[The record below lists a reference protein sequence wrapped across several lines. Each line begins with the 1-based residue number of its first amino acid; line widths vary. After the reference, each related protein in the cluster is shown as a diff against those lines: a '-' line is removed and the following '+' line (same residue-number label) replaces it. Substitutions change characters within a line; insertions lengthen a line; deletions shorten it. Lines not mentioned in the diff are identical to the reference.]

1 MKKSL
6 LTLFALAAMSASA
19 LAADIKPALVYG
31 TGGKFD
37 KSFNEAAAAGAEKFK
52 AETGIEFRDFE
63 PTSDTQGEQAIR
75 NFASKGFNPVVAVSF
90 AWTSAMEKVAAEFP
104 DTKFV
109 IVDSVVEL
117 PNVRSV
123 VYKEHE
129 GSYLVGLLAGM
140 ASKTGKVGFIGGMD
154 IPLIR
159 KFACGYAQGAKAA
172 NDKIEV
178 FQNMT
183 GTTGAAWNDPVRG
196 GELTKNQIDQGA
208 DVIYAAAGATGIGV
222 LQTAADNKKFSIG
235 VDSNQNH
242 LHPGSVLTS
251 MVKRVDLAVYNA
263 YKDAKDDKFT
273 PGIVALGVKEDGVA
287 YALDDNNKAL
297 ITPEMTAAVDKAKAD
312 IISGAV
318 KVHDYMADNSCPKL
332 YDMWLGRVMF
342 FILRPFHIQPS
353 ERFRFEYGPCNR
365 TRGHRQEIRCRTRQ
379 QEHQSDNCQG
389 YDPRH
394 HRGKRCRKVDFDV
407 DPLRFLPG
415 GCR

>member
-6 LTLFALAAMSASA
+6 LTLLAMAAFSTTA

-37 KSFNEAAAAGAEKFK
+37 KSFNEAAFQGAEKFK
-52 AETGIEFRDFE
+52 KETGIDFRDFE
-63 PTSDTQGEQAIR
+63 PTGDTQGEQAIR

-109 IVDSVVEL
+109 IVDSVVKL

-123 VYKEHE
+123 VFKENE
-129 GSYLVGLLAGM
+129 GSYLVGMLAGM
-140 ASKTGKVGFIGGMD
+140 ASKTGKVGFVGGMD

-172 NDKIEV
+172 NPKIQF

-208 DVIYAAAGATGIGV
+208 DVIYAAAGATGLGV
-222 LQTAADNKKFSIG
+222 LQTAADNKKLSIG

-263 YKDAKDDKFT
+263 YKDAKDGKFT
-273 PGIVALGVKEDGVA
+273 GGIQENGVKEDGVG
-287 YALDDNNKAL
+287 YALDDNNAKL
-297 ITPEMTAAVDKAKAD
+297 ITPEMKAAVEKAKAD
-312 IISGAV
+312 IISGTV
-318 KVHDYMADNSCPKL
+318 KVHDYM
-332 YDMWLGRVMF
+332 
-342 FILRPFHIQPS
+342 
-353 ERFRFEYGPCNR
+353 
-365 TRGHRQEIRCRTRQ
+365 
-379 QEHQSDNCQG
+379 SDNAC
-389 YDPRH
+389 PM
-394 HRGKRCRKVDFDV
+394 
-407 DPLRFLPG
+407 
-415 GCR
+415 

>member
-1 MKKSL
+1 MKKSF
-6 LTLFALAAMSASA
+6 LTLFATLALSTTA
-19 LAADIKPALVYG
+19 LAADVKPALVYG

-37 KSFNEAAAAGAEKFK
+37 KSFNEAAYQGAEKFK
-52 AETGIEFRDFE
+52 QETGTDYRDFE

-75 NFASKGFNPVVAVSF
+75 NFASRGFNPVVAVSF

-123 VYKEHE
+123 VYKEEE
-129 GSYLVGLLAGM
+129 GSYLVGVLAGM
-140 ASKTGKVGFIGGMD
+140 ASKTHKVGFIGGMD

-172 NDKIEV
+172 DAKIEV
-178 FQNMT
+178 LQNMT

-208 DVIYAAAGATGIGV
+208 DVIYAAAGATGLGV
-222 LQTAADNKKFSIG
+222 LQTAADNKKLSIG

-263 YKDAKDDKFT
+263 YKDTAADTFT
-273 PGIVALGVKEDGVA
+273 AGIQANGVKEDGVG
-287 YALDDNNKAL
+287 YAVDENNEKL
-297 ITPEMTAAVDKAKAD
+297 ITPEMKAAVEKAKAD
-312 IISGAV
+312 IVSGAV
-318 KVHDYMADNSCPKL
+318 KVHDYMSDNSCP
-332 YDMWLGRVMF
+332 M
-342 FILRPFHIQPS
+342 
-353 ERFRFEYGPCNR
+353 
-365 TRGHRQEIRCRTRQ
+365 
-379 QEHQSDNCQG
+379 
-389 YDPRH
+389 
-394 HRGKRCRKVDFDV
+394 
-407 DPLRFLPG
+407 
-415 GCR
+415 

>member
-6 LTLFALAAMSASA
+6 ITLFAMAAMSASA

-37 KSFNEAAAAGAEKFK
+37 KSFNEAAFHGADKFEK
-52 AETGIEFRDFE
+52 ETGIKFRDFE

-90 AWTSAMEKVAAEFP
+90 AWSSAMEKVAGEFP

-109 IVDSVVEL
+109 IVDSVVDK

-123 VYKEHE
+123 VFKEEE

-140 ASKTGKVGFIGGMD
+140 ASKSGKVGFVGGMD

-159 KFACGYAQGAKAA
+159 KFECGYEQGARAA
-172 NDKIEV
+172 NPKIEV
-178 FQNMT
+178 FQNMV

-196 GELTKNQIDQGA
+196 GELAKNQIDQGS
-208 DVIYAAAGATGIGV
+208 DVIYAAAGASGMGV
-222 LQTAADNKKFSIG
+222 LQTAADSKKFSIG

-263 YKDAKDDKFT
+263 YSDAKNGKFT
-273 PGIVALGVKEDGVA
+273 PGVQTLGVKEDGVMA
-287 YALDDNNKAL
+287 AVDDNNKAL
-297 ITPEMTAAVDKAKAD
+297 ITPEMKKAIEKAKAD
-312 IISGAV
+312 MIAGTL
-318 KVHDYMADNSCPKL
+318 KVHDYMADNSCPK
-332 YDMWLGRVMF
+332 
-342 FILRPFHIQPS
+342 
-353 ERFRFEYGPCNR
+353 
-365 TRGHRQEIRCRTRQ
+365 
-379 QEHQSDNCQG
+379 
-389 YDPRH
+389 
-394 HRGKRCRKVDFDV
+394 
-407 DPLRFLPG
+407 
-415 GCR
+415 

>member
-1 MKKSL
+1 MKKTL
-6 LTLFALAAMSASA
+6 LSLFALAAMSATA

-37 KSFNEAAAAGAEKFK
+37 KSFNEAAFAGAEKFK
-52 AETGIEFRDFE
+52 AETGVDYRDFE
-63 PTSDTQGEQAIR
+63 PTGDTQGEQAIR

-90 AWTSAMEKVAAEFP
+90 AWTSAVEKVAAEFP

-109 IVDSVVEL
+109 SVVEL

-129 GSYLVGLLAGM
+129 GSYLVGLLAGL
-140 ASKTGKVGFIGGMD
+140 ASKTGKVGFVGGMD

-159 KFACGYAQGAKAA
+159 KFECGYEQGARAAKA
-172 NDKIEV
+172 DIEV

-208 DVIYAAAGATGIGV
+208 DVVYAAAGATGLGV
-222 LQTAADNKKFSIG
+222 LQTAADNGKLSIG

-263 YKDAKDDKFT
+263 FADTKGDKFT
-273 PGIVALGVKEDGVA
+273 PGLLSLGVAEDGVA
-287 YALDDNNKAL
+287 YALDDNNAKL
-297 ITPEMTAAVDKAKAD
+297 ITDDMKAAVEKAKAD
-312 IISGAV
+312 IIAGTV
-318 KVHDYMADNSCPKL
+318 KVHDYMSDNSCPK
-332 YDMWLGRVMF
+332 
-342 FILRPFHIQPS
+342 
-353 ERFRFEYGPCNR
+353 
-365 TRGHRQEIRCRTRQ
+365 
-379 QEHQSDNCQG
+379 
-389 YDPRH
+389 
-394 HRGKRCRKVDFDV
+394 
-407 DPLRFLPG
+407 
-415 GCR
+415 